1 MRFISFVILGRAS
14 FGVMQHG
21 GIVDLGRR
29 MGRIVPDLVTY
40 LEARALGVAPAID
53 PTWDADYRLEE
64 VQLLPVIP
72 KPGKII
78 CVGVNYDEHRQEM
91 GREAHAYPTLFT
103 RFTDTLVGQ
112 HGAIV
117 RPRVSTSLDF
127 EGELAFVVGRDAKN
141 VKVEQAMEHVAGYT
155 CFNDA
160 TIRDWQRHT
169 TQFVPGKN
177 FPSTGALGPELVT
190 PDEVTD
196 FASRNISSRLNGQVM
211 QSATLGQMIFSVAQ
225 IITYISSFTRLGP
238 GDVIATGT
246 PSGVGAKRT
255 PPVFMKAGDTI
266 EVIIDGVG
274 HLTNTVVDELVP

>member
-1 MRFISFVILGRAS
+1 
-14 FGVMQHG
+14 MQHG

-29 MGRIVPDLVTY
+29 MGRIVPDLMTY
-40 LEARALGVAPAID
+40 LEAQALGVAPAID
-53 PTWDADYRLEE
+53 PTWDADYRPEE

-91 GREAHAYPTLFT
+91 GREAFNYPTLFT

-112 HGAIV
+112 NGPII

-141 VKVEQAMEHVAGYT
+141 VKAEQAMEHVAGYT

-169 TQFVPGKN
+169 SQFVPGKN
-177 FPSTGALGPELVT
+177 FASTAALGPELVT

-196 FASRNISSRLNGQVM
+196 YASRSISSRLNGQVM
-211 QSATLGQMIFSVAQ
+211 QSATLGQMIFSVPQ
-225 IITYISSFTRLGP
+225 IIAYISSFTRLCP

-274 HLTNTVVDELVP
+274 HLTNTIVDELVS